1 MLIDTHAHLTD
12 EQFDYREIVKN
23 MPADGLERIV
33 TVAYDLPSS
42 YECARIARENQNV
55 FCAVGVHPND
65 SQKLTADPCEELYAL
80 ATDKQNKVVA
90 IGEIGL
96 DYHYDGTDKEVQKKW
111 MARQIALSDEVNL
124 PPAFHIRDAYEDM
137 FAVMKECEA
146 KLKRSGIMHC
156 YSGSKQV
163 AVELSKKY
171 DFYFSFSG
179 SITFKNAYKFPDIIK
194 ALPKDRLL
202 IETDCPYLTPHPYR
216 GKLNMPCY
224 VQYTAARM
232 AEILEMDYLEVVEL
246 TSQNAKRLL
255 KL

>member
-12 EQFDYREIVKN
+12 EQFDCKEIIKN
-23 MPADGLERIV
+23 MRADGLERIV
-33 TVAYDLPSS
+33 TVGYDVASS
-42 YECARIARENQNV
+42 KECARIARENADV

-65 SQKLTADPCEELYAL
+65 SQELTRDPCEELYAL

-96 DYHYDGTDKEVQKKW
+96 DYHYDGTEREVQKKW
-111 MARQIALSDEVNL
+111 MARQIELASEVGL

-137 FAVMKECEA
+137 FAVMKDCESH
-146 KLKRSGIMHC
+146 LKASGIMHC

-163 AVELSKKY
+163 ALQLSQKY

-179 SITFKNAYKFPDIIK
+179 AITFKNAYKFPEIIK

-202 IETDCPYLTPHPYR
+202 IETDCPYLTPHPFR
-216 GKLNMPCY
+216 GKLNMPAY
-224 VQYTAARM
+224 VHYTAGRM

-246 TSQNAKRLL
+246 TSNNAKRLL